1 MKRLYSYYLIK
12 PDGIRFIDEICST
25 IEKNFSA
32 TKYYVVENFE
42 ETIKELYHKH
52 YTERGE
58 NFANSYESY
67 LYGVKELFGN
77 QSIIALVA
85 DKSDSYETF
94 VKRIHQI
101 KIELRKTYSN
111 DNIGVI
117 TNYGTGKKNYVR
129 FISQDGTKSIP
140 RIMENLGNHRINNL
154 NIIHS
159 PDADVKVTLEELNIL
174 LASGIIDDKNMITA
188 DILNKM
194 RKYKTVT
201 FQNDMKEPD
210 YEGQIQPDISGFTK
224 MEIKRLENVYFEK

>member
-1 MKRLYSYYLIK
+1 MVLQTQR
-12 PDGIRFIDEICST
+12 
-25 IEKNFSA
+25 EK
-32 TKYYVVENFE
+32 
-42 ETIKELYHKH
+42 
-52 YTERGE
+52 
-58 NFANSYESY
+58 
-67 LYGVKELFGN
+67 
-77 QSIIALVA
+77 Q
-85 DKSDSYETF
+85 
-94 VKRIHQI
+94 
-101 KIELRKTYSN
+101 RKTYSN